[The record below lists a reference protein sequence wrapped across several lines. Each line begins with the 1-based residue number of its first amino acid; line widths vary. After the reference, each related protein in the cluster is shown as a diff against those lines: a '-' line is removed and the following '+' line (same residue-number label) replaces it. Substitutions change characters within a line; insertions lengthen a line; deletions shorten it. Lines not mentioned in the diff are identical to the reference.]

1 MTAGMFSRLPDQKT
15 SQIPSGLPHRP
26 STTKHDEAWRS
37 MTKHDEAWRSMT
49 KHDEA
54 WRSMTNWWFK
64 CRSSIRPWVDLFAA
78 PTFQFVFYLLSI
90 TTLFTLQSVSGSVLQ
105 CPTTPSL
112 WAISIWKVDDLPV
125 PASSPNVT
133 ICHNV
138 TMVWQNLKMFNCL
151 KPKGLPRHFPWPLKH
166 FPYSCGAESL
176 LLTSEGAFANCRTT
190 HRFCVYRSLPCYKRF
205 NFIAGCQM
213 M

>member
-1 MTAGMFSRLPDQKT
+1 MPKLSETRFPGVVPLQWVGQTMTAFMFSRLPDQKT

-26 STTKHDEAWRS
+26 SA
-37 MTKHDEAWRSMT
+37 T

-78 PTFQFVFYLLSI
+78 PTFHFFLSI
-90 TTLFTLQSVSGSVLQ
+90 VNNNSVYVAVCFGICFTMPYQS
-105 CPTTPSL
+105 SL

-133 ICHNV
+133 ICHNL

-151 KPKGLPRHFPWPLKH
+151 KPKGLPRHFPWPPKH
-166 FPYSCGAESL
+166 FPYSCGQNRCSL
-176 LLTSEGAFANCRTT
+176 PQKAPLPTAGQLIFSASTG
-190 HRFCVYRSLPCYKRF
+190 VYRVIKDSTS
-205 NFIAGCQM
+205 
-213 M
+213 

>member
-1 MTAGMFSRLPDQKT
+1 M
-15 SQIPSGLPHRP
+15 SGPNHDSWHVFQVTGPKDITNPFRP
-26 STTKHDEAWRS
+26 SSPAFNDEAWRS

-49 KHDEA
+49 KHDELVIQMSFFYQA
-54 WRSMTNWWFK
+54 LSGSF
-64 CRSSIRPWVDLFAA
+64 CCSHFSICF
-78 PTFQFVFYLLSI
+78 LSI
-90 TTLFTLQSVSGSVLQ
+90 VNNNSVYVAVCFGICFTMPYHS
-105 CPTTPSL
+105 SL

-166 FPYSCGAESL
+166 FPYSCGQNRCSL
-176 LLTSEGAFANCRTT
+176 PQKAPLPTAGQLIVSASTG
-190 HRFCVYRSLPCYKRF
+190 VYRVIKDSTS
-205 NFIAGCQM
+205 
-213 M
+213 